1 MGTMARGAALLAC
14 AVVSAC
20 GDSEQAVTAPPVRT
34 ISGNWYLI
42 DPSAPPTQG
51 QLNEIGAALLVQNGS
66 VTGNATVAISDA
78 SGQCASYGLDLPL
91 TGSVDANGHLT
102 LHATDNLDTLALS
115 ATLDP
120 NRSAFANGAYT
131 AIGAESYPQT
141 SPPTGPCSTPSGK
154 LDGTLMAPVN
164 ASYVGTL
171 QTTDG
176 GSVLV
181 TLTTAQDTIPL
192 AGMSYGAHPAI
203 ITHGNMVF
211 LVGGFAVTG
220 TMQLGHSACGVT
232 RGKIQPQNGYV
243 WGTILQIE
251 FDTDTSYHK
260 GATFDTY
267 IDPTT
272 GALSVVGGRVYS
284 VDSTHFCAAHFV
296 PGTLTRQ

>member
-1 MGTMARGAALLAC
+1 MRTIARGAALLAC

-20 GDSEQAVTAPPVRT
+20 GDSGQAGTAPVRT

-51 QLNEIGAALLVQNGS
+51 QLNEIGAALLVQNGR

-78 SGQCASYGLDLPL
+78 SNQCASYGLDLPL
-91 TGSVDANGHLT
+91 TGSVDGHGHLA
-102 LHATDNLDTLALS
+102 LHATDNVDTLALS

-120 NRSAFANGAYT
+120 SRSAFANGAYT
-131 AIGAESYPQT
+131 AIGAEAYPQT
-141 SPPTGPCSTPSGK
+141 APATGPCTTPSGK

-171 QTTDG
+171 RTTDG
-176 GSVLV
+176 ASILV
-181 TLTTAQDTIPL
+181 TLTTHQDTIPL
-192 AGMSYGAHPAI
+192 AGMSSGAHPAI

-220 TMQLGHSACGVT
+220 TMQLTHSVCGVT
-232 RGKIQPQNGYV
+232 GGMIQPQNGYV
-243 WGTILQIE
+243 WGTVLQIE
-251 FDTDTSYHK
+251 FDTDTSYHQ
-260 GATFDTY
+260 GATFETY
-267 IDPTT
+267 IDPAT
-272 GALSVVGGRVYS
+272 GALNVVGARLYS
-284 VDSTHFCAAHFV
+284 VDATHFCSAAFV